1 MEPSRNWSAMVKQ
14 WESKI
19 ASTTTRTV
27 PRISIREMALDDL
40 AQVYHLGE
48 RLFTKELYP
57 FLYSSWDKREVVGHF
72 NTEPGLSLVAD
83 VDGELAGFIIGSLIT
98 KTSRIYGYI
107 IWLGVDSRF
116 QSLGVAHELYGRVAL
131 RMAESGA
138 HQIVVDTDA
147 SNTGAIRFFSKKG
160 FRDEREHVVLTLSLG
175 GAKKAAADAGV
186 KDCPECELRPRAAR
200 RSWKNFSAGLRSWNR
215 IATLTSLVH
224 GALFGPVDA
233 TLNANSKNI
242 K

>member
-1 MEPSRNWSAMVKQ
+1 MEPSRNWSAIVKQ
-14 WESKI
+14 WDSKI
-19 ASTTTRTV
+19 TSTTPRKV

-57 FLYSSWDKREVVGHF
+57 FLYSSWDRREVVGHF
-72 NTEPGLSLVAD
+72 STEPGLSLVAD

-98 KTSRIYGYI
+98 KISRINGYI

-116 QSLGVAHELYGRVAL
+116 QSLGVAHELYGAVAL
-131 RMAESGA
+131 RMAEAGA

-147 SNTGAIRFFSKKG
+147 SNIAAIRFFSKKG
-160 FRDEREHVVLTLSLG
+160 FRDEREHVVLTLSPG
-175 GAKKAAADAGV
+175 GSRNAAVDICDT
-186 KDCPECELRPRAAR
+186 DCPECEPRPKVAR
-200 RSWKNFSAGLRSWNR
+200 LSWKNFSAGLGYLNR
-215 IATLTSLVH
+215 ISALTKLVH
-224 GALFGPVDA
+224 GALFRHVGA
-233 TLNANSKNI
+233 KLNAYSKNI